1 VPRASGMLTAHLDAI
16 EQRILCSSRIPGNSG
31 HPIHKGT
38 PREAFIREFLLGHL
52 GTRAAIG
59 TGEIID
65 ADSRAGKPRNQID
78 IVIYKSEF
86 PKIDLG
92 GGLHAFLS
100 ESVIATIEVKSN
112 LTKSRLER
120 AVNSS
125 ISVKGLQRSIATHV
139 SATKRPQ
146 GIVSFV
152 VSYDGPSNARTVFD
166 WLVDIDKKHG
176 INSSPLPPIGEL
188 RSAQQSQ
195 GLEGVFVLGR
205 NSLVFDYDA
214 VGVITDP
221 NRRHYPNAKYQ
232 FRNAETGNL
241 LWLFLLL
248 THAVS
253 NAEGQWPIL
262 DRYLSE
268 HNFEGVEFEPK

>member
-1 VPRASGMLTAHLDAI
+1 VTLVLAAHLDAI
-16 EQRILCSSRIPGNSG
+16 EQRLLCSSRVPGNSG

-52 GTRAAIG
+52 GARAAIG

-65 ADSRAGKPRNQID
+65 ANSRVGERRNQLD
-78 IVIYKSEF
+78 IVVYKSEF

-100 ESVIATIEVKSN
+100 ESVIATVEVKSN
-112 LTKSRLER
+112 LTKSTLET
-120 AVNSS
+120 AVKSS
-125 ISVKGLQRSIATHV
+125 VSVKRLQRDIASHV

-152 VSYDGPSNARTVFD
+152 VSYNGPSAASTILR
-166 WLVDIDKKHG
+166 WLVEIDNKHG
-176 INSSPLPPIGEL
+176 INSTPLPSTGDL
-188 RSAQQSQ
+188 RSQRQSQ
-195 GLEGVFVLGR
+195 GLEGVFVLGQ

-214 VGVITDP
+214 VGVINDD
-221 NRRHYPNAKYQ
+221 NRKFYPNAKYQ
-232 FRNAETGNL
+232 FRDAVNGNL
-241 LWLFLLL
+241 LWLFLLI

-253 NAEGQWPIL
+253 NAERQWPQL
-262 DRYLSE
+262 ERYLSG
-268 HNFEGVEFEPK
+268 HSFDGVGFGP